1 MPTSHIKTI
10 RAGELD
16 CPKENPQS
24 TEHRVSIWTGLA
36 LFLWSYLLLFNSS
49 FVRKSKT
56 GTGYQVGYL
65 FSTIGI
71 SFDLS
76 ILL

>member
-24 TEHRVSIWTGLA
+24 TEHRVSILTGLA
-36 LFLWSYLLLFNSS
+36 LYLWSYFLLFNSS
-49 FVRKSKT
+49 FFRKSNTVT
-56 GTGYQVGYL
+56 GFQFGYL
-65 FSTIGI
+65 FRTIGI